1 MVARATTS
9 VDSSAPAQGE
19 GVRRSSHC
27 AGEPVVPV
35 YLKATDEISKAD
47 QENLRK
53 SADSNPRLIMW
64 RRAAHSSR

>member
-1 MVARATTS
+1 
-9 VDSSAPAQGE
+9 
-19 GVRRSSHC
+19 
-27 AGEPVVPV
+27 V